1 MENLN
6 LILPE
11 IFISLSIMFLL
22 VLGVFKKDS
31 SKLTFNISL
40 LILLIASIITLNE
53 TFSINHVTLFNN
65 SVVIDPM
72 SSLMKIIT
80 LIGAFLV
87 LVISSAYLKSFK
99 IFKIEYPVLIL
110 SSVLGMMVMIS
121 SNDLMVFYMGLELQ
135 SLALYVLAT
144 FNRDQLKSSEAGLKY
159 FVLSALSSGL
169 LLYGCSLIYGFSG
182 STNFNVISSQ
192 LNSNE
197 YVLTFG
203 IVFIL
208 VGLAF
213 KSSAVPFHMWAPDV
227 YEGSPTSVTLFFT
240 MVPKIAALTVFI
252 RFLYVPFLNLID
264 QWQMIIIFLS
274 IASMLFGAIAAANSL
289 SDIYSM
295 GAIPKT
301 ALNIICFPTDD
312 LDPALMNQIFKGASD
327 KLKEAETAL
336 VGGHS
341 IKDDEPKYG
350 LSVTGLCDPAKIWRN
365 NTGKAGDAII
375 LTKAIGS
382 GVLFNQNRK
391 AHLSPELFAPLI
403 ENCVRLN
410 RYAKEAIEEFKPNAV
425 TDVTGFGLLGHL
437 REMLGRH
444 NISLLF
450 ENLRFLP
457 GALDAYKSGM
467 TTGSNESNKAI
478 CKDSVRLPKNLS
490 REEKEMLY
498 DTQTSGGLLISI
510 DPSVAEEA
518 LAKIIENGDKGAR
531 IIGFV
536 EEAESTI
543 PHINVII

>member
-6 LILPE
+6 LVLPE

-31 SKLTFNISL
+31 SKITFNISL
-40 LILLIASIITLNE
+40 LVLLIASIITLNE
-53 TFSINHVTLFNN
+53 TFSINRVTLFNN
-65 SVVIDPM
+65 SVVIDHM

-182 STNFNVISSQ
+182 STNFNIISSQ

-213 KSSAVPFHMWAPDV
+213 KISAVPFHMWAPDV

-274 IASMLFGAIAAANSL
+274 IASMLFGAIAAIGQTNIKRLVA
-289 SDIYSM
+289 YSS
-295 GAIPKT
+295 I
-301 ALNIICFPTDD
+301 
-312 LDPALMNQIFKGASD
+312 
-327 KLKEAETAL
+327 
-336 VGGHS
+336 GH
-341 IKDDEPKYG
+341 IGYTLAG
-350 LSVTGLCDPAKIWRN
+350 LA
-365 NTGKAGDAII
+365 
-375 LTKAIGS
+375 
-382 GVLFNQNRK
+382 
-391 AHLSPELFAPLI
+391 
-403 ENCVRLN
+403 
-410 RYAKEAIEEFKPNAV
+410 
-425 TDVTGFGLLGHL
+425 
-437 REMLGRH
+437 
-444 NISLLF
+444 
-450 ENLRFLP
+450 
-457 GALDAYKSGM
+457 
-467 TTGSNESNKAI
+467 TGSNEGIQSSIIYISIYVIMNLALFSCLLMLKRNDQYYEDIDDLSGLSKNHPLLSLSLLVILFSLAGIPPLAGFFAKFYIFKAVI
-478 CKDSVRLPKNLS
+478 EQSMYFLAIVGLLS
-490 REEKEMLY
+490 TVIAAFYYLRIIKIIYFDKEKEKY
-498 DTQTSGGLLISI
+498 DEDHSLWLKFSLT
-510 DPSVAEEA
+510 
-518 LAKIIENGDKGAR
+518 
-531 IIGFV
+531 F
-536 EEAESTI
+536 STI
-543 PHINVII
+543 LILLYFIFPSQLIDVVSRINII

>member
-6 LILPE
+6 LVLPE

-22 VLGVFKKDS
+22 ILGVFKKDS
-31 SKLTFNISL
+31 SKITFNISL
-40 LILLIASIITLNE
+40 LVLLITTIITLNE
-53 TFSINHVTLFNN
+53 TFSINRVTLFNN

-182 STNFNVISSQ
+182 STNFNIISSQ

-213 KSSAVPFHMWAPDV
+213 KISAVPFHMWAPDV

-274 IASMLFGAIAAANSL
+274 IASMLFGAIAAIGQTNIKRLVA
-289 SDIYSM
+289 YSS
-295 GAIPKT
+295 I
-301 ALNIICFPTDD
+301 
-312 LDPALMNQIFKGASD
+312 
-327 KLKEAETAL
+327 
-336 VGGHS
+336 GH
-341 IKDDEPKYG
+341 IGYTLAG
-350 LSVTGLCDPAKIWRN
+350 LA
-365 NTGKAGDAII
+365 
-375 LTKAIGS
+375 
-382 GVLFNQNRK
+382 
-391 AHLSPELFAPLI
+391 
-403 ENCVRLN
+403 
-410 RYAKEAIEEFKPNAV
+410 
-425 TDVTGFGLLGHL
+425 
-437 REMLGRH
+437 
-444 NISLLF
+444 
-450 ENLRFLP
+450 
-457 GALDAYKSGM
+457 
-467 TTGSNESNKAI
+467 TGSNEGIQSSIIYISIYVIMNLALFSCLLMLKRNDQYYEDIDDLSGLSKNHPLLSLSLLVILFSLAGIPPLAGFFAKFYIFKAVI
-478 CKDSVRLPKNLS
+478 EQSMYFLAIV
-490 REEKEMLY
+490 
-498 DTQTSGGLLISI
+498 GLLSTVIAAFYYLRI
-510 DPSVAEEA
+510 I
-518 LAKIIENGDKGAR
+518 KIIYFDKER
-531 IIGFV
+531 EKYDEDHSLWLKFSLTF
-536 EEAESTI
+536 STI
-543 PHINVII
+543 LILLYFIFPSQLIDVVSRINII

>member
-6 LILPE
+6 LVLPE

-31 SKLTFNISL
+31 SKITFNISL
-40 LILLIASIITLNE
+40 LVLLIASIITLNE
-53 TFSINHVTLFNN
+53 TFSINRVTLFNN
-65 SVVIDPM
+65 SVVIDHM

-213 KSSAVPFHMWAPDV
+213 KISAVPFHMWAPDV

-274 IASMLFGAIAAANSL
+274 IASMLFGAIAAIGQTNIKRLVA
-289 SDIYSM
+289 YSS
-295 GAIPKT
+295 I
-301 ALNIICFPTDD
+301 
-312 LDPALMNQIFKGASD
+312 
-327 KLKEAETAL
+327 
-336 VGGHS
+336 GH
-341 IKDDEPKYG
+341 IGYTLAG
-350 LSVTGLCDPAKIWRN
+350 LA
-365 NTGKAGDAII
+365 
-375 LTKAIGS
+375 
-382 GVLFNQNRK
+382 
-391 AHLSPELFAPLI
+391 
-403 ENCVRLN
+403 
-410 RYAKEAIEEFKPNAV
+410 
-425 TDVTGFGLLGHL
+425 
-437 REMLGRH
+437 
-444 NISLLF
+444 
-450 ENLRFLP
+450 
-457 GALDAYKSGM
+457 
-467 TTGSNESNKAI
+467 TGSNEGIQSSI
-478 CKDSVRLPKNLS
+478 I
-490 REEKEMLY
+490 Y
-498 DTQTSGGLLISI
+498 ISI
-510 DPSVAEEA
+510 YVIMNLA
-518 LAKIIENGDKGAR
+518 LFSCLLMLKRNDQYYEDIDDLSGLSKNHPLLSLSLLVILFSLAGIPPLAGFFAKFYIFKAVIEQSMYFLAISRLYYQLLLLHFII
-531 IIGFV
+531 
-536 EEAESTI
+536 
-543 PHINVII
+543 